1 MKGKEEGVRMAGPDA
16 ALEAWSLSSD
26 VQDRPSVCGTSSV
39 TRAFVLDGALTSEFT
54 DVCFAHRFVM
64 SMFPQS
70 SHDAARAAMGILFR
84 VSDDRQAVVVRSTV
98 APERE
103 RSGCRLLGQL
113 TEPSLV
119 VGGHYHFELLAAPT
133 KCRYSDRRSVALE
146 EARWLGWL
154 EKHLPGCTILDV
166 ASEDR
171 GELRGLDSR
180 GRGVV
185 AYHAARFIG
194 IIRCDAVP
202 PLAACLENGVGK
214 GRAYG
219 LGLMVVRAVQ

>member
-1 MKGKEEGVRMAGPDA
+1 MKGKEEGVQMVEPDA
-16 ALEAWSLSSD
+16 AVEAWGLSSD
-26 VQDRPSVCGTSSV
+26 VQDRPLVCGTSSV
-39 TRAFVLDGALTSEFT
+39 TRAFVLDGALASKFT

-70 SHDAARAAMGILFR
+70 SQDSARAAMGILFR
-84 VSDDRQAVVVRSTV
+84 VSDDRQAVVVRSTA

-103 RSGCRLLGQL
+103 RSGCRLLGPL

-119 VGGHYHFELLAAPT
+119 VGGHYQFELLAAPT

-146 EARWLGWL
+146 EAGWLGWL
-154 EKHLPGCTILDV
+154 EKHLPGCTLLDA

-171 GELRGLDSR
+171 DEMRGLDSR
-180 GRGVV
+180 GRGVI
-185 AYHAARFIG
+185 AYRAARFTG
-194 IIRCDAVP
+194 IIRCDAVE

-219 LGLMVVRAVQ
+219 LGLMLVRSVQ